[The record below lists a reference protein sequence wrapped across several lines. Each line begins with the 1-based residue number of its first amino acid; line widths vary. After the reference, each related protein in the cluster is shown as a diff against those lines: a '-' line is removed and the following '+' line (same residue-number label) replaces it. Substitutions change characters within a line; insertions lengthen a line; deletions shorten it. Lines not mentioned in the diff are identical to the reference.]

1 MTINLSETSLYI
13 GIMLVL
19 VGIQIYQQVRI
30 TRLERDNEDLWEQMA
45 TLTSSF
51 VSKMLDAVRANK
63 EKQDN

>member
-13 GIMLVL
+13 GIILVL

-51 VSKMLDAVRANK
+51 VSKMLEAVRNNK